1 MPAERAKSEPGRG
14 IDLTEV
20 HPEVADR
27 LTEHAYKDAAQGSYL
42 RLWDQHPDPV
52 KRFLEERAAAYGRT
66 RLQALFLALNS
77 ALDLPEDTEFDFGE
91 WERGGQTFAKAE
103 EPRIPFTWFL
113 RLRKLGIGKKIGG
126 MLDVF
131 RRLWRRIFG
140 KTKEGVQAGEIE
152 EDAKERA
159 LQAWV
164 AGHQWIKQPKR
175 VAKITSRTKIFAA
188 PEEAAPTE
196 TIDIDTKNML
206 EWAKVHAAENVQGW
220 SNTARSRLRK
230 LLIQAAE
237 QRWPARKLQRQLFE
251 RFFELNRDWRRL
263 ALSETNESYNQGWIA
278 GRTGKRVRRI
288 EMVDA
293 CAFCRKIHGEVF
305 TVVSPTKEPK
315 DGWKEVW
322 PGKTNVGRSRSPQKR
337 LPNGKMVDRPMEEM
351 WHPAAGIQHSSCR
364 GSWEPEEHVE

>member
-1 MPAERAKSEPGRG
+1 MARNLKPGRG

-27 LTEHAYKDAAQGSYL
+27 LTEHAYKDAAQGTYL

-52 KRFLEERAAAYGRT
+52 KRFLEERTAAYGRS
-66 RLQALFLALNS
+66 RLQDMFLALNS
-77 ALDLPEDTEFDFGE
+77 ALDLPEDTEFDFDE
-91 WERGGQTFAKAE
+91 WELGDRTFAKAE
-103 EPRIPFTWFL
+103 KRRIPFTWFL

-140 KTKEGVQAGEIE
+140 KV
-152 EDAKERA
+152 EDDAQGRA

-164 AGHQWIKQPKR
+164 AGHQWIKQPKQ

-188 PEEAAPTE
+188 PEVGLPTE
-196 TIDIDTKNML
+196 TIDIDTRNML
-206 EWAKVHAAENVQGW
+206 EWAKVHAAENVQAW

-251 RFFELNRDWRRL
+251 RFFELNRDFRRL

-278 GRTGKRVRRI
+278 GRMGKRVRRI

-322 PGKTNVGRSRSPQKR
+322 PGKNQIGRSRSPQKR
-337 LPNGKMVDRPMEEM
+337 LPNGKMVDRPMEEL
-351 WHPAAGIQHSSCR
+351 WWPAAGTQHPHCR
-364 GSWEPEEHVE
+364 GSWEPEGHVE